1 MQKILLYSAI
11 LCNHYNWVR
20 IIRVLDSI
28 KKLHMN
34 NIGVFNSVEIYNLF
48 THSFGFKNIYFI
60 ILVSKI
66 FHHFGCNNISSLW
79 SQKYF
84 ITLVTNIFYHL
95 VSKIFHHLGPRSISS
110 FLIILIT
117 KLFNHFDHKNISSF

>member
-1 MQKILLYSAI
+1 MKIAKNSAI

-34 NIGVFNSVEIYNLF
+34 NIGVFNSVEIYYSF

-84 ITLVTNIFYHL
+84 ITLVTKIFYHFGHKNIL
-95 VSKIFHHLGPRSISS
+95 SLGLKNISS
-110 FLIILIT
+110 FGSQKYFII
-117 KLFNHFDHKNISSF
+117 FNHFDHKIIQSF